1 MSKQL
6 KTIIFQAILPLLVGV
21 FIYAT
26 LREQPP
32 FEQFIPWNTPVFEI
46 NFLPRFL
53 FVFIVYRM
61 PDMLWTFSFVSV
73 LNFYQK
79 NTLRSSLIV
88 ISIVIIY
95 EYFQYEGIINGTGDV
110 GDVFYSLC
118 SVIIY
123 IIFFR
128 GNNNEK
134 APQ

>member
-6 KTIIFQAILPLLVGV
+6 KVIIFQVILPLLIGV

-32 FEQFIPWNTPVFEI
+32 FKHFIPWSLPVFNI
-46 NFLPRFL
+46 SFLPRFL
-53 FVFIVYRM
+53 FVFVVYRM
-61 PDMLWTFSFVSV
+61 PDMLWTFSFVSI
-73 LNFYQK
+73 LNYYQR
-79 NTLRSSLIV
+79 NLLLSSLIV
-88 ISIVIIY
+88 ISVVIIY

-110 GDVFYSLC
+110 GDIFYSLC